1 MEKGNVDSVGAL
13 FSAPKLPDHVVLPAD
28 DALSRESDIK
38 NGHPTITQPEDSD
51 EERDDVVIATAS
63 DAAFHL
69 LPMRDDFENP
79 LTFRSMFLATAL
91 SAFQAVMTQIYH
103 VSVLST
109 SSEQR
114 CGLLL
119 CEKHGDTDDL
129 HPTISSNPP
138 SSPFKAPS
146 SC

>member
-1 MEKGNVDSVGAL
+1 MEKSHVDPDGAL
-13 FSAPKLPDHVVLPAD
+13 FSASKLPDHAVLPVD

-38 NGHPTITQPEDSD
+38 NGRPTVTQSKDSE

-103 VSVLST
+103 VSALSI
-109 SSEQR
+109 SSEHR

-119 CEKHGDTDDL
+119 CEKHGDSDDL
-129 HPTISSNPP
+129 YPAISSNLPLSP
-138 SSPFKAPS
+138 SKAPS